1 MSEPRLKPQL
11 PLGGASPRIETFA
24 GLAITENPG
33 FALASLAS
41 RRDRAAEFASA
52 VQALF
57 GFALPGPGRFAASPP
72 YTVIWTGPEQWL
84 VEAPMATHEDI
95 ARMLK
100 GKLGG
105 AASVTEQT
113 DGWARFELEGAR
125 LAGVFERLCAL
136 DLRQMQAGE
145 ARHTIFEHLGC
156 LVMCRVPLTVITVL
170 GPRSAARSLHH
181 AMVTAA
187 KSVL

>member
-11 PLGGASPRIETFA
+11 PLGGASPRVETLA
-24 GLAITENPG
+24 GLAIAENADV
-33 FALASLAS
+33 ALASIAC
-41 RRDRAAEFASA
+41 RRGRAADCSNA
-52 VQALF
+52 ALTLF
-57 GFALPGPGRFAASPP
+57 DFALPGPGRFAASTP

-84 VEAPMATHEDI
+84 VEAPMATHEDV

-100 GKLGG
+100 GKLGD

-113 DGWARFELEGAR
+113 DGWARFEVEGVR
-125 LAGVFERLCAL
+125 LADVFERLCAL
-136 DLRQMQAGE
+136 DLRQMQTGE
-145 ARHTIFEHLGC
+145 ARHTIIEHLGC
-156 LVMCRVPLTVITVL
+156 LVVCRAALTAITVL